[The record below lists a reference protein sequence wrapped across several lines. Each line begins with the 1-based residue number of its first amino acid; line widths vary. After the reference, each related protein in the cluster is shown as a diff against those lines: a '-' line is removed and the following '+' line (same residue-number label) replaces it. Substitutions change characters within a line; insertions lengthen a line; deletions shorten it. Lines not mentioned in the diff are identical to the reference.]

1 MPFFQIQ
8 LETVDF
14 QVSYVGLLEGMITR
28 ETHRTMLF
36 YMVPITCLLTK
47 LDTINKLLF
56 LLDACRHGIRFLAMH
71 PGHGHQERSVR
82 SVVLVAFC
90 HLRHYYSWQ
99 RCCWSHHYYCLGLK
113 VCNADG
119 WRPSISRWF
128 DPTKVPQASCRKGSC
143 GHQGRVFFW
152 WSKWLEIMT
161 DWNWE
166 NDRMC
171 VCVFLFFHL
180 FELGMIFHV
189 VFFRM
194 VFVVYLFPNMILHNS
209 YKRLQV
215 YTSFWNTICEHEAI
229 CENLK
234 KAQAARKPRPS
245 HRLYWFCKSLKLI
258 SAKKQNIY
266 NTVL

>member
-1 MPFFQIQ
+1 MHVDMGFVENWPCTQVMATRRGQFGQ
-8 LETVDF
+8 LCWLHSATYDITIPGNDVVGHIIITAW
-14 QVSYVGLLEGMITR
+14 VS
-28 ETHRTMLF
+28 
-36 YMVPITCLLTK
+36 
-47 LDTINKLLF
+47 
-56 LLDACRHGIRFLAMH
+56 
-71 PGHGHQERSVR
+71 
-82 SVVLVAFC
+82 
-90 HLRHYYSWQ
+90 
-99 RCCWSHHYYCLGLK
+99 K
-113 VCNADG
+113 VCNAA
-119 WRPSISRWF
+119 RISISRWF

-143 GHQGRVFFW
+143 GHQGRFFFLVV
-152 WSKWLEIMT
+152 KIWLEIMT

-171 VCVFLFFHL
+171 VFVFPFVWV
-180 FELGMIFHV
+180 GNDISCIF
-189 VFFRM
+189 FFRM

-215 YTSFWNTICEHEAI
+215 YASFWNTICEHEAI